1 MKNNCEIIGMLNG
14 RYGNLLDVNRRV
26 YSTNGVSPTITTC
39 GGGNTEPK
47 IMEFLALDEQNKT
60 IRQDTIGT
68 LTTDG
73 SSPKHNNRMIECYG
87 IQRNVTKAFMK
98 KPLKEC
104 SRTILANKSFGG
116 GGGTDDEDGYP

>member
-1 MKNNCEIIGMLNG
+1 MLNG
-14 RYGNLLDVNRRV
+14 RYENLLDINRRV

-68 LTTDG
+68 LTTVFI
-73 SSPKHNNRMIECYG
+73 SPKLIIRVLEY
-87 IQRNVTKAFMK
+87 
-98 KPLKEC
+98 
-104 SRTILANKSFGG
+104 
-116 GGGTDDEDGYP
+116 

>member
-1 MKNNCEIIGMLNG
+1 MLNG
-14 RYGNLLDVNRRV
+14 RYENLLDVNRRV

-73 SSPKHNNRMIECYG
+73 SSPKHNNRVIECYG
-87 IQRNVTKAFMK
+87 IQRNETKAFMK

-116 GGGTDDEDGYP
+116 GGADDEDGYP

>member
-14 RYGNLLDVNRRV
+14 RYENLLDVNRRV

-60 IRQDTIGT
+60 IRQDTLGT

-73 SSPKHNNRMIECYG
+73 SSPKHNNRVIECYG
-87 IQRNVTKAFMK
+87 LQRNETKAFMK

-116 GGGTDDEDGYP
+116 GGGTYDEDNYP

>member
-1 MKNNCEIIGMLNG
+1 MLNG
-14 RYGNLLDVNRRV
+14 RYENLLDVNRRV

-73 SSPKHNNRMIECYG
+73 SSPKHNNRVIECYG
-87 IQRNVTKAFMK
+87 IQRNETKAFMK

-116 GGGTDDEDGYP
+116 GGC